1 MINTLNQEG
10 SKLAISREQKEEL
23 VARYTDIL
31 GGSDGFIVT
40 EYRGMKI
47 SAFHEIRAALREYNA
62 SYIVTKNR
70 LLKIA
75 LDNLGMPVPD
85 ELLSGP
91 VAVGFARGDM
101 PGMVKALL
109 AKKKDMEKL
118 ILKGGLIGQTV
129 VGEDDLKTISE
140 LPTLDEL
147 RAQLAGLMVQPAQ
160 GLVNVL
166 NAPPQNLVNVL
177 NAGVGSLA
185 SVLAAYVA
193 KHGDAA

>member
-1 MINTLNQEG
+1 M
-10 SKLAISREQKEEL
+10 AISRERKEDL
-23 VARYTDIL
+23 LAQYTDYL
-31 GGSDGFIVT
+31 ERSTGFIVT
-40 EYRGMKI
+40 EYRGMKMT
-47 SAFHEIRAALREYNA
+47 SFHEIRRVLREADA
-62 SYIVTKNR
+62 SFVVTKNR

-75 LDNLGMPVPD
+75 LDNLGYAVPD
-85 ELLSGP
+85 ELLNGP
-91 VAVGFARGDM
+91 VAVGFAYSDL

-109 AKKKDMEKL
+109 DKKKEMEL
-118 ILKGGLIGQTV
+118 LVLKGGMIGQQV
-129 VGEDDLKTISE
+129 LGESDLDSISK

-147 RAQLAGLMVQPAQ
+147 RAQIAGMLVQPAQ

-193 KHGDAA
+193 KQEAA